1 MVTLSPPDRL
11 SLLLFNRKPIQLN
24 TRSAWVLVA
33 GTHRNFL
40 ASLTSVG
47 YCSFLLLHQPK
58 GSWSL
63 SRVDSFLYLRGD
75 DNKIE
80 TLR

>member
-1 MVTLSPPDRL
+1 MVTLSPDRL

-33 GTHRNFL
+33 RTHRNFL

-47 YCSFLLLHQPK
+47 YCSFLLLHQRILVSVQGGLVSVPE
-58 GSWSL
+58 S
-63 SRVDSFLYLRGD
+63 D